1 MLETW
6 DGFKAL
12 NVIWITQE
20 EAGSLA
26 GVKAP
31 ASWHPGFETV
41 LASFGRISG
50 YPKSGYLNALQH
62 KALQSEILTT
72 RVASVASDD
81 SDDEPVHSSARHGRG
96 GPPLSPTPCTSQRR
110 AARGP
115 PFPFRL
121 RCGLNAVA
129 TAPICG
135 QQIGQMAI

>member
-50 YPKSGYLNALQH
+50 YEERLPQC
-62 KALQSEILTT
+62 
-72 RVASVASDD
+72 
-81 SDDEPVHSSARHGRG
+81 
-96 GPPLSPTPCTSQRR
+96 SP
-110 AARGP
+110 A
-115 PFPFRL
+115 
-121 RCGLNAVA
+121 
-129 TAPICG
+129 
-135 QQIGQMAI
+135 